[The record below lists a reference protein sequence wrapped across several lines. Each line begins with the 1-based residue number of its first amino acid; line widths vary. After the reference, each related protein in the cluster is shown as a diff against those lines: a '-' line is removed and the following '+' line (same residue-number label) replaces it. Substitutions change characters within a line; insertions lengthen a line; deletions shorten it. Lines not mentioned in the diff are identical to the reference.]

1 MRKMDFIHI
10 TPCGESCIGCMKK
23 KNGLCRGCIETLG
36 KCEEWTESKGCPIY
50 LCSIK
55 HNVRFCG
62 LCPEFPCDWL
72 VSKVTWNPDI
82 VRYLTKLADEY
93 KALKETK

>member
-1 MRKMDFIHI
+1 MRKKDFIHI
-10 TPCGESCIGCMKK
+10 TPCGESCIRCMKK
-23 KNGLCRGCIETLG
+23 KNGFCKGCIETSG

-50 LCSIK
+50 QCSAK

-72 VSKVTWNPDI
+72 VSKVTWYPDI

-93 KALKETK
+93 RKNKEIQ

>member
-1 MRKMDFIHI
+1 MRKTDFIHI
-10 TPCGESCIGCMKK
+10 TPCGESCIRCMKK
-23 KNGLCRGCIETLG
+23 KNGFCKGCIETSG

-50 LCSIK
+50 QCSAK

-72 VSKVTWNPDI
+72 VSKVTWYPDI

-93 KALKETK
+93 RKNKEIQ